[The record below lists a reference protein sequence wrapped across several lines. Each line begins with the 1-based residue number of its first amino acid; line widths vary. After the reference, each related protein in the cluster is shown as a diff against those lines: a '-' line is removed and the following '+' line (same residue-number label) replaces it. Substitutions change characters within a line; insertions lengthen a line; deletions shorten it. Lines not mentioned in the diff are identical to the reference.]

1 MSSNHQT
8 TQPIRAR
15 WARARARGFTL
26 IELLVVVILI
36 GLLAVMA
43 VPSMSAAQMDRHV
56 YEDAANIQDMIRDA
70 HARAIG
76 RGGAT
81 MVMLST
87 KSTNGTFVSYEMRA
101 DVDGGQNLPLT
112 GCKAPTSWLDLKNLN
127 AITVASIDNDYEQ
140 RNNIKATIVGPDGKA
155 TDEAYLCFTSAGR
168 TFYSTSRSFEGET
181 TMAAAI
187 RIQVAHFAASSG
199 TETIGIVRNVLVPP
213 SGAARVVSG
222 AP

>member
-1 MSSNHQT
+1 MART
-8 TQPIRAR
+8 KLLPIARRRRGLRRA
-15 WARARARGFTL
+15 FTL

-43 VPSMSAAQMDRHV
+43 IPSMSAAQMDRHV
-56 YEDAANIQDMIRDA
+56 HEDASNIQDMIRDA

-87 KSTNGTFVSYEMRA
+87 KSSNGTFVSYEMRA

-112 GCKAPTSWLDLKNLN
+112 GCKAPTSWVDLKNLN
-127 AITVASIDNDYEQ
+127 PITVASIDNDYEIG
-140 RNNIKATIVGPDGKA
+140 NNIKATIVGPDDKA
-155 TDEAYLCFTSAGR
+155 TEEAYLCFTSAGR
-168 TFYSTSRSFEGET
+168 TFYSTTRSFEGET

-187 RIQVAHFAASSG
+187 RIQVAHFASSSG
-199 TETIGIVRNVLVPP
+199 TDTIGIVRNVLVPP